1 MPNKMPVS
9 RSEYE
14 IIRRA
19 AVKNFRK
26 GTLSEAERIL
36 GIPRS
41 TLESV
46 FRLLADRG
54 LVSISE
60 EEQKKYV
67 LTDKGR
73 EALENGLPEE
83 KLLCLLEEGENADLK
98 TVKEKLGREAGI
110 AIGMLRRKGYVSI
123 KNGRILLETPI
134 NIIKNDINKIKRVL
148 NNISR
153 EGKISGED
161 KDVLKEILKRG
172 LAREVKTK
180 VETVEFKYDPK
191 QLLEKVA
198 VEASTL
204 THKMLKT
211 GEWRKVRLRAYD
223 VTAEPPRILPA
234 RKHFLRDFIDML
246 KDIMKELG
254 FVEVSGPMI
263 EAELYNFDL
272 LFQPQDHP
280 AREIHDTLWVKKPA
294 RAEDLPKHLLERA
307 AKVHGKGWGYK
318 WNPEIAARLVLRSQ
332 TTSVSARILAS
343 KPSPPLR
350 VFTVGRV
357 FRSDVVDA
365 THLPEFH
372 QLDGLDGR
380 PGYTFRDLLSL
391 LREISGRLGFR
402 VKFKPGYFPFT
413 EPSVEGYVQL
423 PNGKWLELF
432 GAGLM
437 RPEVLEMAGID
448 YPVGA
453 WGFGVERLA
462 AAYYGITD
470 IRMLYTSNTGFIR
483 SFKML

>member
-1 MPNKMPVS
+1 MTNKIPVS

-14 IIRRA
+14 IVRRA
-19 AVKNFRK
+19 AARNFRK
-26 GTLSEAERIL
+26 GSLSEAERIL
-36 GIPRS
+36 EMPRS

-54 LVSISE
+54 LVSIIE
-60 EEQKKYV
+60 EEQKTYT

-83 KLLCLLEEGENADLK
+83 KLLYLLEEGNTDLT
-98 TVKEKLGREAGI
+98 TVKERLGREAGI
-110 AIGMLRRKGYVSI
+110 AIGMLRRKGYASI
-123 KNGRILLETPI
+123 KNGRIHLEVPVDT
-134 NIIKNDINKIKRVL
+134 IKKDINSIKRIL
-148 NNISR
+148 NIISR
-153 EGKISGED
+153 EGIITGED
-161 KDVLKEILKRG
+161 EDALKEILKRG
-172 LAREVKTK
+172 LAREVKRK

-191 QLLEKVA
+191 QLLAKVT

-204 THKMLKT
+204 THRMLKT
-211 GEWRKVRLRAYD
+211 GEWRNVRLRSYD

-294 RAEDLPKHLLERA
+294 RMESLPEHLVKRA
-307 AKVHGKGWGYK
+307 AKVHSKGWGYK

-391 LREISGRLGFR
+391 LREISGRLGFK

-470 IRMLYTSNTGFIR
+470 IRMLYTSDASFIQ